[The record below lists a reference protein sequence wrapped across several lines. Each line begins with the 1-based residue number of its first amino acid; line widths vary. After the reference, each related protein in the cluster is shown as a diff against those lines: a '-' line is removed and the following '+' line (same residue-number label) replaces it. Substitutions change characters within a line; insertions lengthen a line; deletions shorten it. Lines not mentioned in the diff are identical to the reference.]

1 MENSTILTD
10 AGKKY
15 AAAYDTHYTVK
26 DMHEAFVLYGR
37 LIAAHPNTQ
46 EAKYSRSQVKNIVN
60 AVVPKQEI
68 MDALVKLALVHFEQD
83 ASPDVEQDSDT
94 SPASE

>member
-1 MENSTILTD
+1 MEDSTILTE

-37 LIAAHPNTQ
+37 LIAAHPDTQ
-46 EAKYSRSQVKNIVN
+46 EAKYSRSQVQNIVN

-68 MDALVKLALVHFEQD
+68 MDALSKLARTHFEQD
-83 ASPDVEQDSDT
+83 VSSDVKQD
-94 SPASE
+94 